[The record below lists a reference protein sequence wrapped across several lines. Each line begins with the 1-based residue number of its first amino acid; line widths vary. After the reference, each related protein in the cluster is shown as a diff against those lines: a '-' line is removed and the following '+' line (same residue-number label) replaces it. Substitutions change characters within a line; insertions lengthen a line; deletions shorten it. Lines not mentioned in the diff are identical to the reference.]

1 MSTRFKNII
10 MSFLMFA
17 AISCDTENNLE
28 PRFEEYFIKYFGGQ
42 GNQIGIDVEKLAD
55 GGFIILGN
63 SISTV
68 GNSQLFVVR
77 TDNLGNEIWSNTYGG
92 SENDFASDLA
102 IDVSGNIVIGATI
115 MEAAGS
121 FTDAMIYKIDPFGNK
136 IDSAVY
142 GTVGTNEE
150 VNSIMITGTGDI
162 IIAGSTNN
170 VDILK
175 TGYNAVTDLH
185 DIYSVRVNSGLQVL
199 PATEWKQVYGFS
211 GEDFGQQ
218 IVEKPDGSFLFFGTT
233 DKPSSNAQ
241 QSGLNMFLFPVNNQ
255 GDATS
260 SIELQLYGTLDDE
273 HAGQISSTSDGGFVM
288 IGTTEKQNK
297 ENDIFIA
304 RIRSNNDFLSAALT
318 NSGTNVT
325 GASIIESKSGGFLAL
340 GVNDVGGA
348 GNIYLAKT
356 SSSGAIDW
364 SSTFGNVDNDLG
376 SKVIQL
382 SDGSILIVGTIE
394 LESQTKMCLIKTNS
408 SGKLIP

>member
-10 MSFLMFA
+10 VSFLMIA

-42 GNQIGIDVEKLAD
+42 GNQIGVDVEKLAD

-102 IDVSGNIVIGATI
+102 MDVSGNIVIGATI
-115 MEAAGS
+115 IEAAGS
-121 FTDAMIYKIDPFGNK
+121 FTDAMIYKIDPLGNK

-150 VNSIMITGTGDI
+150 INSIMITSTGDI
-162 IIAGSTNN
+162 IITGSTNN

-185 DIYSVRVNSGLQVL
+185 DIYSVRANSGLQVL
-199 PATEWKQVYGFS
+199 PATEWKQVYGFP

-218 IVEKPDGSFLFFGTT
+218 IVEKSDGSFLFFGTT

-241 QSGLNMFLFPVNNQ
+241 QSGLNMFLFPANNQ

-273 HAGQISSTSDGGFVM
+273 HAGQISSTSDGGYVM

-304 RIRSNNDFLSAALT
+304 RIRSNNDFLSAALA
-318 NSGTNVT
+318 NSGINVT